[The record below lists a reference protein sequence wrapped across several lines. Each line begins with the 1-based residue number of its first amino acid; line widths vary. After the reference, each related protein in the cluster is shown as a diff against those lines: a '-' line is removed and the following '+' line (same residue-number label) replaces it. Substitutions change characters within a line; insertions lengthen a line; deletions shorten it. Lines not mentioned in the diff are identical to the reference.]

1 MSATLLPILAL
12 LILFIGLPWLVL
24 HYVTKMQKARSL
36 NPADERMLE
45 DLWLIAREMRRRIET
60 VEDILE
66 IKKDKKTKDND
77 NE

>member
-1 MSATLLPILAL
+1 VSATLLPILAL

-60 VEDILE
+60 LEDILE